1 MKKTDYRKEN
11 IKVLKEQYDKLY
23 IFGAGRWCRY
33 FLFYI
38 GDIAVEIID
47 RILVSDLKDN
57 PLDIAGI
64 AVGRINEVPITDDD
78 AIIVAIYEN
87 EKVIQSLDKYKNV
100 IPFQNVIP
108 VLDPYQNT
116 YLAKREQEVKRY
128 IGYFEQE
135 PQLFKYVEI
144 ETINR
149 CNGECSFCPVNRNEK
164 QRVYHK
170 MSVSMFEDII
180 GQLSEIRYRGLLGLF
195 SNNEAFLD
203 ERIGRFAK
211 YAREMLPHAYIYIIS
226 NGKLITLD
234 KFKDTIPY
242 LDLLQ
247 VDDYEMGGEK
257 PENIIQ
263 IEQEVKKQ
271 GIHDKYRYYE
281 IDKDAVRTSRGG
293 NAPNRRIYYT
303 MDVLCPLPFVQMV
316 IRPDGAVSLCC
327 NDALGENTLGDL
339 RTETLLDIW
348 NSERYKRVRKAAKT
362 GRYSISTCRYCNTVD
377 GRELWKTGIYE

>member
-33 FLFYI
+33 FLDYI

-234 KFKDTIPY
+234 KF
-242 LDLLQ
+242 L
-247 VDDYEMGGEK
+247 
-257 PENIIQ
+257 
-263 IEQEVKKQ
+263 
-271 GIHDKYRYYE
+271 
-281 IDKDAVRTSRGG
+281 
-293 NAPNRRIYYT
+293 
-303 MDVLCPLPFVQMV
+303 
-316 IRPDGAVSLCC
+316 
-327 NDALGENTLGDL
+327 
-339 RTETLLDIW
+339 
-348 NSERYKRVRKAAKT
+348 
-362 GRYSISTCRYCNTVD
+362 
-377 GRELWKTGIYE
+377 